1 MERRGI
7 QSHPI
12 SDVVDGRET
21 VGTAGLSDATS

>member
-21 VGTAGLSDATS
+21 VGHGGPV